1 MTTILGARELV
12 AQVLD
17 KGLCIGCG
25 ACVELCPYFKNRMGR
40 TTMPFACDLAR
51 GRCYAYCPKTDA
63 AAGEPAP
70 YRQALAARA
79 GEKARTNGVQDGGAV
94 TALMTFALE
103 RGFIDGAVLTDRD
116 GLVPVPRLVT
126 RADEVAACAGSKYTA
141 APTLAA
147 LNRGIKEGFGRLGVV
162 ATPCQASAVANLR
175 SNPMD
180 SAEFTDPVAL
190 VVGLFCTWAL
200 DTRPF
205 VAFLEERMVVTSIR
219 AMDIPPPPANVLVVT
234 TDVGT
239 VEFPLDDIR
248 PLVPDAC
255 HECADMTAERADVA
269 VGAMEGRPGW
279 NTLIIRTDVGQT
291 LVEQAIRAGWLE
303 TGEMPAANLEH
314 LTEAA
319 ANKREGAKAEESCRS

>member
-40 TTMPFACDLAR
+40 TTMPFSCDLTR
-51 GRCYAYCPKTDA
+51 GRCYAYCPKTGADP
-63 AAGEPAP
+63 GEPAP
-70 YRQALAARA
+70 YRQAMAARA
-79 GEKARTNGVQDGGAV
+79 VNKGTNGAAQDGGAV

-103 RGFIDGAVLTDRD
+103 SGFIDGAVLTDRD

-126 RADEVAACAGSKYTA
+126 RADEVAECAGSKYTA

-147 LNRGIKEGFGRLGVV
+147 LNRGITEGFGCLGVV

-175 SNPMD
+175 SNPME

-190 VVGLFCTWAL
+190 VIGLFCTWAL
-200 DTRPF
+200 DTRRF
-205 VAFLEERMVVTSIR
+205 MAFLGERMDLSRIR
-219 AMDIPPPPANVLVVT
+219 AMDIPPPPANVLLVS
-234 TDVGT
+234 TDEGA
-239 VEFPLDDIR
+239 VEFPLEQIR
-248 PLVPDAC
+248 PLVPEAC
-255 HECADMTAERADVA
+255 HGCPDMTAEQADIS
-269 VGAMEGRPGW
+269 VGAMEGRSGW
-279 NTLIIRTDVGQT
+279 NTLIIRSEVGQR
-291 LVEQAIRAGWLE
+291 LVEQAVHAGLLE
-303 TGEMPAANLEH
+303 TGEMPPANLEH

-319 ANKREGAKAEESCRS
+319 ANKRQRARTEEACRS